1 MDAYNERA
9 LKANTKLKNHI
20 IQSQIYQFS
29 SKKFTTEKWNYQ
41 KYGTIGFDT
50 KESINGMTFTET
62 GDSSQDCLADQLIV
76 QTYPELIEEEE
87 EKELLQL
94 NCK

>member
-1 MDAYNERA
+1 
-9 LKANTKLKNHI
+9 
-20 IQSQIYQFS
+20 
-29 SKKFTTEKWNYQ
+29 
-41 KYGTIGFDT
+41 
-50 KESINGMTFTET
+50 MTFTET

-76 QTYPELIEEEE
+76 QTYPELVEEEEEE